1 MNMSMSMKT
10 MIFAAGMGTRLK
22 PLTDRMPKAL
32 VPVCG
37 KPLIEH
43 VARKLHDAGFGQ
55 AVVNVHHFADM
66 VEDWISRQDWMD
78 FQVSDER
85 KLLLETGG
93 AVLHAK
99 RFLEGC
105 GSFLVHNVDI
115 FTNADLRWFA
125 GEHRPDALATL
136 LVSPRKTSRY
146 FLFRPSDMRL
156 AGWTNTVTGQ
166 TLMAVPSVNPSEC
179 LSLGFSGIHIMSDTI
194 FPLMEE
200 YVNKTGIP
208 TNGDAGARFS
218 IKDFYL
224 HAAASHPIY
233 GVNLES
239 FRMLDVG
246 KLDTL
251 DRAEEFINS
260 L

>member
-1 MNMSMSMKT
+1 MKA

-22 PLTDRMPKAL
+22 PLTDTMPKAL

-43 VARKLHDAGFGQ
+43 VSRRLCDAGFKE

-66 VEDWISRQDWMD
+66 VEEWISRQDWMD
-78 FQVSDER
+78 FKVSDER

-93 AVLHAK
+93 AVLHAR

-105 GSFLVHNVDI
+105 GSFLIHNVDI
-115 FTNADLRWFA
+115 LTNADLGWFA
-125 GEHRPDALATL
+125 SQHRPDALATL
-136 LVSPRKTSRY
+136 LVSPRKTSRH
-146 FLFRPSDMRL
+146 FLFRRGDMRL
-156 AGWTNTVTGQ
+156 AGWSNSITGETV
-166 TLMAVPSVNPSEC
+166 MADPSVNPDDC
-179 LSLGFSGIHIMSDTI
+179 LSLGFSGIHIMSDTV
-194 FPLMEE
+194 FPIMDE
-200 YVNKTGIP
+200 YVRKNGIP
-208 TNGDAGARFS
+208 ENGDAGVRFP
-218 IKDFYL
+218 IRDFYL
-224 HAAASHPIY
+224 SVAAGQPVY

-251 DRAEEFINS
+251 GLAEEFVAS